1 MNDKTREQIEAMK
14 NQTIGVEIEMN
25 NITREKA
32 ARKVAEYFGT
42 RAWNAAGEYG
52 YYSWA
57 CKDGQGRVWKFQRDV
72 SIYGPDAEK
81 CELVTPILTY
91 DDIETLQEII
101 RLLRKAGAKSG
112 PSRGCGVHIHI
123 GKGDH
128 TAKTIRNLVNIMAAH
143 EQQIGRAIRIDAG
156 RTGQYCRVVDHRF
169 LDRLNREKPTT
180 MRKLEDIWY
189 EGNGSSWEN
198 RNAHYNSSRYHML
211 NLHATFTK
219 GTIEF
224 RLFQFADPA
233 DGKRNGLHAGEMK
246 AYIQLCLAMSQL
258 AKMVRTASPKPQQ
271 TDNEKYAMRCWML
284 RLGFI
289 GDEFATAREIL
300 LRNMEGERAFI
311 TGDGVGKPLG
321 LLAET
326 GGAKVGVTAAQKDAV
341 TFDEIFKLY
350 YALKA
355 PYRKK
360 AQFLCN
366 EALVLQLMTI
376 KDNNGNYIW
385 KPGLEIGKPDTLLNR
400 PLKTSAFM
408 PEIKGGSKV
417 MAFGDYSYYWVADRQ
432 NRTFRRLNELYARTD
447 QVGFLTT
454 QRVDGKLI
462 LPEAVQLLQ
471 MAPQG

>member
-57 CKDGQGRVWKFQRDV
+57 CKDQQGRVWKFQRDV

-156 RTGQYCRVVDHRF
+156 RTGQYCQVVNHRF

-198 RNAHYNSSRYHML
+198 RNAHY
-211 NLHATFTK
+211 T
-219 GTIEF
+219 
-224 RLFQFADPA
+224 
-233 DGKRNGLHAGEMK
+233 
-246 AYIQLCLAMSQL
+246 
-258 AKMVRTASPKPQQ
+258 
-271 TDNEKYAMRCWML
+271 
-284 RLGFI
+284 
-289 GDEFATAREIL
+289 
-300 LRNMEGERAFI
+300 
-311 TGDGVGKPLG
+311 
-321 LLAET
+321 
-326 GGAKVGVTAAQKDAV
+326 
-341 TFDEIFKLY
+341 
-350 YALKA
+350 
-355 PYRKK
+355 
-360 AQFLCN
+360 
-366 EALVLQLMTI
+366 
-376 KDNNGNYIW
+376 GNYIW
-385 KPGLEIGKPDTLLNR
+385 NPSVQAGVPDTILNR
-400 PLKTSAFM
+400 PYKTSSYV
-408 PEIKGGSKV
+408 PEIKAGNKC
-417 MAFGDYSYYWVADRQ
+417 MAFGDFSYYWVADRQ
-432 NRTFRRLNELYARTD
+432 GRSFKRLNELFAMTG
-447 QVGFLTT
+447 QVGFLAS
-454 QRVDGKLI
+454 QRLDGKLI
-462 LPEAVQLLQ
+462 LPEAIKTLTIKK
-471 MAPQG
+471 A

>member
-32 ARKVAEYFGT
+32 AKKVAEFFGT
-42 RAWNAAGEYG
+42 TAWYAANQYG
-52 YYSWA
+52 YFSWA
-57 CKDGQGRVWKFQRDV
+57 CKDQQGRVWKFQRDT
-72 SIYGPDAEK
+72 SINGPDAEK

-91 DDIETLQEII
+91 EDIETLQAII
-101 RLLRKAGAKSG
+101 RLLRKAGAKSS

-128 TAKTIRNLVNIMAAH
+128 TAKTLRNLVNIMAAH
-143 EQQIGRAIRIDAG
+143 ERQIGRAIRLSQS
-156 RTGQYCRVVDHRF
+156 REYSYCKTVDPRF
-169 LDRLNREKPTT
+169 LEEVNRKKPTT
-180 MRKLEDIWY
+180 MAKLADIWY
-189 EGNGSSWEN
+189 QSQGEDWR
-198 RNAHYNSSRYHML
+198 RNEHYNSSRYHML

-300 LRNMEGERAFI
+300 LRNMEGN
-311 TGDGVGKPLG
+311 
-321 LLAET
+321 
-326 GGAKVGVTAAQKDAV
+326 AAWRNK
-341 TFDEIFKLY
+341 
-350 YALKA
+350 
-355 PYRKK
+355 
-360 AQFLCN
+360 
-366 EALVLQLMTI
+366 
-376 KDNNGNYIW
+376 
-385 KPGLEIGKPDTLLNR
+385 
-400 PLKTSAFM
+400 
-408 PEIKGGSKV
+408 
-417 MAFGDYSYYWVADRQ
+417 
-432 NRTFRRLNELYARTD
+432 
-447 QVGFLTT
+447 
-454 QRVDGKLI
+454 
-462 LPEAVQLLQ
+462 
-471 MAPQG
+471 